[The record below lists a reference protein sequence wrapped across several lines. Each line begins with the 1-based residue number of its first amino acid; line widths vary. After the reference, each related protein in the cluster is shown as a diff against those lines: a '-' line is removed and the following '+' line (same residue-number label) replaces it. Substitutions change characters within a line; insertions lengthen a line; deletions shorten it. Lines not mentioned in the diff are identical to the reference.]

1 MNEAVKIAF
10 KKGEIPREDLSKIL
24 IVQRIGVCMFD
35 AVEILEVRLAY
46 YCLGFILNAS

>member
-1 MNEAVKIAF
+1 MKQLNCF
-10 KKGEIPREDLSKIL
+10 QKGGNPKRRFVQIL